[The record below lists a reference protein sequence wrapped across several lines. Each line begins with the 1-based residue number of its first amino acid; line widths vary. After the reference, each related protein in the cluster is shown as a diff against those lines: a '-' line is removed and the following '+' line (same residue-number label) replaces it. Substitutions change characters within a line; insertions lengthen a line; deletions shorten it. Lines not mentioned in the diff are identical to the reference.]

1 MKILFRILSAIGLT
15 AKNPCNHSPKS
26 TRRLLITV
34 TFQEN
39 SIFGGREFFEANL
52 KKVQYVK
59 GGIVVLKIKD
69 HPFGAVRLRCSTK
82 EFTKKGKNGDS
93 FDVWGKINGKRFWN
107 ATAVL
112 CVVGRTVEQRTS
124 TLVAACT

>member
-1 MKILFRILSAIGLT
+1 MKILSRVLSAAGLT

-34 TFQEN
+34 TFQNN
-39 SIFGGREFFEANL
+39 SMFGGREFFEANL
-52 KKVQYVK
+52 KKVQYAR

-69 HPFGAVRLRCSTK
+69 HPFDTVRLRCSTK
-82 EFTKKGKNGDS
+82 EFKKRGKGGGS
-93 FDVWGKINGKRFWN
+93 FEVWGKIDGEHFWN

-112 CVVGRTVEQRTS
+112 CEVDRSVESHTS
-124 TLVAACT
+124 TFVTACT